1 MTKPKIGWIGVGA
14 MGRPMCLNLLRA
26 GYTLSVHD
34 RCAAQVEAVR
44 VSGAHVAK
52 SPRDLAAGSDI
63 VFSTVFDDDGLRD
76 IVNGAQGL
84 ATGGRARPIFVDM
97 STVSPVASAGVA
109 NALERRGIEYLRAP
123 VSGTVSLAESAQLST
138 FVSGPRDVFE
148 RVRPVLTHLTAKQ
161 SYVGQAEEA
170 RVIKLMINLL
180 VFMSTAAIGEALT
193 FGARAG
199 LDRATMIDAINDS
212 IVGSAHYRAKADK
225 LKQRDYSPAGSIALV
240 IKDTDLALNVARHSG
255 SPLPMSSLVRQY
267 LSVLQSRGM
276 EQLDVAVLADILDL
290 LTGDI
295 DTAGIRTPSPDEA
308 RRQVSTPFA

>member
-1 MTKPKIGWIGVGA
+1 MTKQKIGWIGVGA

-26 GYTLSVHD
+26 GYALSVYD
-34 RCAAQVEAVR
+34 RSTAQVEAVR
-44 VSGAHVAK
+44 ESGAHVAK
-52 SPRDLAAGSDI
+52 SPRELAAGSDI

-76 IVNGAQGL
+76 IVNGVEGI
-84 ATGGRARPIFVDM
+84 ATGGRVKLIYVDM
-97 STVSPVASAGVA
+97 STVSPAASADVA
-109 NALERRGIEYLRAP
+109 NALARRGIQYLRAP
-123 VSGTVSLAESAQLST
+123 VSGTVTLAASAQLST
-138 FVSGPRDVFE
+138 FVSGPREVFE
-148 RVRPVLTHLTAKQ
+148 RVRPVLSQLTAKQ

-199 LDRATMIDAINDS
+199 LDRATMVDAINDS

-225 LKQRDYSPAGSIALV
+225 LKQREYSPAGSIALV
-240 IKDTDLALNVARHSG
+240 IKDTDLALNVARLSG
-255 SPLPMSSLVRQY
+255 APLPMSSLVRQY

-276 EQLDVAVLADILDL
+276 DQLDVAALADILDL

-295 DTAGIRTPSPDEA
+295 DTVGIRTPLTDET
-308 RRQVSTPFA
+308 RRHISTPFA